1 MKQGALLLL
10 LAVAAS
16 QVDLNLSDPQN
27 IVTGHVNISMC
38 PITFY
43 GRTYS
48 MLDLLIQDSVLSVC
62 LKNDAAEN
70 ATACLSMGDNGNATK
85 VGWGIKTTSTD
96 RSDII
101 KGSEL
106 PQLVSSSQCH
116 IALKTNGPD
125 GDYAELKLFN
135 FGAQTAAGAVLMI
148 SDHFSMSAMVNDS
161 AVDSWAIS
169 KAVLNGSEFFMDLSG
184 CRLSDVT
191 LAADSEKLN
200 PGTCLK
206 EVCDKHAVASTVSS
220 CGAKE
225 VCQDNVKCVAKTPL
239 VCTVT
244 GSTVIDFFGRVHS
257 IPDRCDYL
265 LMGNGGLEIA
275 AGFSERRRKD
285 VAFLKKCLIKSGNT
299 ELFLVPDGR
308 LLDGRTGKYIELNA
322 TTQWIQGV
330 ELSKDHTGITAKLPN
345 SNMILFFDGTT
356 AHVSGFAE
364 DVNGLCGNPTN
375 SSLTT
380 TLSAEKTTFPEC
392 GIQHNDT
399 IDSSIN
405 CNRSTEHCNLMRQA
419 PFTACHDRI
428 DPELYITACTNT
440 LCNYPAVDGLNCQ
453 LLEAYAKACSLK
465 DVTLKDWRST
475 VGCSGGL
482 LPGSCHGLDCS
493 RHEFCGEHNGG
504 SACLCRA
511 MFASKYKPKHAL
523 GEPAVCMQNSAT
535 VTLAGCLLLDK
546 GIDYSVLHLKDPS
559 CAGDMDN
566 ETHMISFSFNSSN
579 NCGTEVMTNN
589 SQILCKN
596 TIMVRNSTLNGVIT
610 RHDQVEID
618 FSCLYQMPDIRNV
631 SFRINDSSVVQKI
644 QSGVWNY
651 TLIMSAYTDPS
662 LTQLIKPNTEI
673 QLNQT
678 VWLELKEEELDDDM
692 VAVVTD
698 SCWATSQV
706 SPNSSL
712 RYDLVINKCPNPAD
726 KMVRMEGNGEGT
738 SNSFSFNVFEFSGQ
752 SPEFYLH
759 CQVELCSTQGQ
770 TCAPSCGKRR
780 RRSSKSKLGESAL
793 ITMAWSN

>member
-225 VCQDNVKCVAKTPL
+225 VCQDNVK
-239 VCTVT
+239 
-244 GSTVIDFFGRVHS
+244 
-257 IPDRCDYL
+257 
-265 LMGNGGLEIA
+265 
-275 AGFSERRRKD
+275 
-285 VAFLKKCLIKSGNT
+285 
-299 ELFLVPDGR
+299 
-308 LLDGRTGKYIELNA
+308 
-322 TTQWIQGV
+322 
-330 ELSKDHTGITAKLPN
+330 
-345 SNMILFFDGTT
+345 
-356 AHVSGFAE
+356 
-364 DVNGLCGNPTN
+364 
-375 SSLTT
+375 
-380 TLSAEKTTFPEC
+380 C